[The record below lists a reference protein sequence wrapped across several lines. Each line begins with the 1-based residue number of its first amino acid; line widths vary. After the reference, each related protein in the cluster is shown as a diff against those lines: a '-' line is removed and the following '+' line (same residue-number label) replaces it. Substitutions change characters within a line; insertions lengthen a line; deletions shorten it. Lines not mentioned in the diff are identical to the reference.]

1 MAGWPSGL
9 RRLAQVQFSLR
20 GVGSNPTSAKI
31 YIYIIFFEAGSEIR
45 TRDPLLTRQM
55 Q

>member
-1 MAGWPSGL
+1 MKLDQEATEVAGVCSSIELLDQKGEEK
-9 RRLAQVQFSLR
+9 AD
-20 GVGSNPTSAKI
+20 G
-31 YIYIIFFEAGSEIR
+31 EIR